1 MSIMQQHNL
10 EVIELQ
16 LDKVKYNKM
25 VENIEIINILL
36 KSINLND
43 VKLPNINEEKYDVKL
58 NYKCESFEKFNNN
71 IVEFYPKFILDIDYK
86 EKNMLSL
93 EFELRVIY
101 KLDDID
107 KYEDEYILKFIEINL
122 PINIWPYAR
131 EIISSMTTRIGYPVL
146 VISPYK
152 G

>member
-1 MSIMQQHNL
+1 M
-10 EVIELQ
+10 E

-25 VENIEIINILL
+25 VENVEIINILL

-43 VKLPNINEEKYDVKL
+43 VKLPNVNEAKYDVNL
-58 NYKCESFEKFNNN
+58 NYKCELFEKVNNK
-71 IVEFYPKFILDIDYK
+71 IIEFYPKFALDIDYE

-101 KLDDID
+101 ELDDIAN
-107 KYEDEYILKFIEINL
+107 YEDEYILKFIEINL
-122 PINIWPYAR
+122 PVNIWPYAR
-131 EIISSMTTRIGYPVL
+131 EIISSITTRIGYPVL
-146 VISPYK
+146 VISPYR

>member
-1 MSIMQQHNL
+1 M

>member
-1 MSIMQQHNL
+1 M
-10 EVIELQ
+10 Q

-43 VKLPNINEEKYDVKL
+43 VKLLNITDVKYDVKL
-58 NYKCESFEKFNNN
+58 NYKCESFKKFNNN
-71 IVEFYPKFILDIDYK
+71 IVEFYPKFILDIGYK
-86 EKNMLSL
+86 EKNMLNL

-152 G
+152 V

>member
-1 MSIMQQHNL
+1 M
-10 EVIELQ
+10 Q